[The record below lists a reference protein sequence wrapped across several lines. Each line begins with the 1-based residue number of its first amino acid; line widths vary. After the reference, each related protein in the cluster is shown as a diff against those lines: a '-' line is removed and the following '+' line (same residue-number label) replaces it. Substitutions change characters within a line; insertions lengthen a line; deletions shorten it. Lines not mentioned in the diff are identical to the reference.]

1 MRNISR
7 TFILGHGQRKLLARH
22 IAATA
27 ALLGALGWA
36 GWTTRTLIEV
46 RERQVVSVQLSRLMK
61 DYVETEARGRET
73 PQAMRAGVAAYLTA
87 VEASVAALARSGRTV
102 LVAEAVVSGGGKD
115 MTEAVRADVAARMK
129 ALDRAAR

>member
-7 TFILGHGQRKLLARH
+7 TFILAQRRHKLLVRH
-22 IAATA
+22 VATTA

-36 GWTTRTLIEV
+36 GWTTRCLLEV
-46 RERQVVSVQLSRLMK
+46 RDRQVVTVQLSRLMK
-61 DYVETEARGRET
+61 DYVEAEARGGQT

-87 VEASVAALARSGRTV
+87 VEASVAALAKSGRTV

-115 MTEAVRADVAARMK
+115 MTEVVRADVAARMK

>member
-7 TFILGHGQRKLLARH
+7 TFVLAQCQRKALPRR
-22 IAATA
+22 IALIAV
-27 ALLGALGWA
+27 LVGALAWS
-36 GWTTRTLIEV
+36 GWTTRTLLEV
-46 RERQVVSVQLSRLMK
+46 RERQVVTVQLSRLMK
-61 DYVETEARGRET
+61 DYVEAEARGRET